1 MMRTLSLLLLPLLLV
16 GLLTAG
22 SAAAFTQNE
31 FTTAESLDEGM
42 TQAGIFFTIGNMGT
56 KDYRSLYPAFRYGLG
71 AFFEVGLKFG
81 ATSLDNNDGTDENL
95 GALIG
100 VDMKYQLVKA
110 TEDIPLD
117 LAVDL
122 GLDTNF
128 INGNNASEVTFS
140 TIVSKGFPLMD
151 RGYKLSLYGG
161 VELSSMHGSY
171 EYTTRDETNFFGM
184 AGIEWKLS
192 QKFMVIAEMKFGA
205 DEVGGLGIYFEY

>member
-42 TQAGIFFTIGNMGT
+42 TQTGVLFTIGDLGDW
-56 KDYRSLYPAFRYGLG
+56 DYRSLYPAFRYGLG

-81 ATSLDNNDGTDENL
+81 VTSFDTGTDDKL

-122 GLDTNF
+122 GFDTNF
-128 INGNNASEVTFS
+128 ISGDNASEVTFS

-161 VELSSMHGSY
+161 VELSSMHGGSIY
-171 EYTTRDETNFFGM
+171 VSADETNVFGFG
-184 AGIEWKLS
+184 GIEWKIS
-192 QKFMVIAEMKFGA
+192 QKFMVIAEMKFGEE
-205 DEVGGLGIYFEY
+205 DLGGLGIYFEY